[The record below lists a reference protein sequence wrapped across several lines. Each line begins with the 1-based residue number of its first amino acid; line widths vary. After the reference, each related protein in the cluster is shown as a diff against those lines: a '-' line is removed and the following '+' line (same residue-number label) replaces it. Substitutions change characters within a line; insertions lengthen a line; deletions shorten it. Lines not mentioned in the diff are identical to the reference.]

1 MAFKTV
7 EWVRRVRDAQ
17 YEQTRDMSF
26 DERLAFYQSKSQALH
41 RRIARMRRKTLAG
54 RK

>member
-1 MAFKTV
+1 MAFRAV

-26 DERLAFYQSKSQALH
+26 DQRLAFYRSKSQAL
-41 RRIARMRRKTLAG
+41 RRSIARMRRKALSA
-54 RK
+54 KN